1 MTKKIYIQDSSEFKL
16 SKTNLYN
23 LYTGG
28 STGVDTKASTID
40 RATGFLQRL
49 AQQTSWQEN
58 EGAKAKEY
66 IGSLLKGSN
75 LLDSFVLV
83 PAKLLLMTVDERIKS
98 TTGEV
103 QEAWVEVKEFLEKRV
118 SYGVKQFV
126 IDGQNR
132 LFESILPFFNND
144 LRLPETQSFVFVTVD
159 EETGDIEQF
168 DARGRLFE
176 DLPIE
181 IQNWIKEIK
190 IPIAIGTKGD
200 LERFCDTLIWKNEGI
215 AWDDWQKM
223 ITRNWFTK
231 YLRQIRI
238 LSDKDKSN
246 PEVTALLSKVAGKT
260 YEYDRNGWDKLVSEL
275 LMWMVRG
282 VESSSL
288 SEVKQFFD
296 GNFKVTKTQIELL
309 QTYLIEFSNAYSK
322 VWPNGLSEKNRKKVD
337 GITNTELRNYVYLRY
352 VIDNPK
358 SDKFEKVAVP
368 FWKINQGVKFAVF
381 YKKYNKI
388 LMDKPENLGALP
400 SRTFSKTKVGGKKL
414 SAKTPGAYSTLNGQY
429 DMHHIAGRL
438 EILLSVLAG
447 RKPETKHIFNE
458 LVKTNVISVLAT
470 DKTPSMA
477 QIHENNPFTP
487 DGEEIDIVYHDDTS
501 LFDIGHITPKSKG
514 GSNKD
519 VVLQKKSPN
528 RKLQDNPIP
537 A

>member
-1 MTKKIYIQDSSEFKL
+1 MTKKIYVQDSSEFEL

-28 STGVDTKASTID
+28 STGVDTKASVID

-49 AQQTSWQEN
+49 AQQTAWQEN
-58 EGAKAKEY
+58 GGAKAKEY

-83 PAKLLLMTVDERIKS
+83 PAELLLMTVEERIKS
-98 TTGEV
+98 TSGEIR
-103 QEAWVEVKEFLEKRV
+103 EAWIEVKEYLEGKEA
-118 SYGVKQFV
+118 YGVKQFV

-132 LFESILPFFNND
+132 LFESILPFFNNE

-159 EETGDIEQF
+159 EKTGDVEQF
-168 DARGRLFE
+168 DARGRFFK
-176 DLPIE
+176 DLPME
-181 IQNWIKEIK
+181 LQNWIKNIEI
-190 IPIAIGTKGD
+190 PVAIGTKGD

-223 ITRNWFTK
+223 ITKNWFTK
-231 YLRQIRI
+231 YLRQIRK

-246 PEVTALLSKVAGKT
+246 PEITALLSKVAGKT
-260 YEYDRNGWDKLVSEL
+260 YEYDRNGWDKLISEL
-275 LMWMVRG
+275 LMWMARG

-296 GNFKVTKTQIELL
+296 GNFKVTQDQIESLEK
-309 QTYLIEFSNAYSK
+309 YLKEFSGAYSK
-322 VWPNGLSEKNRKKVD
+322 VYSTGLSEKARKQSD

-352 VIDNPK
+352 AIDNPK
-358 SDKFEKVAVP
+358 SETFKKLGAP
-368 FWKINQGVKFAVF
+368 SWGINQGVKFAAT

-388 LMDKPENLGALP
+388 LMDDPESLGALP
-400 SRTFSKTKVGGKKL
+400 NRTFSKEKVGGKKL
-414 SAKTPGAYSTLNGQY
+414 SAKTPGAYGTLNSQY
-429 DMHHIAGRL
+429 DVHHIIGRL

-447 RKPETKHIFNE
+447 RKPQTKHIFE
-458 LVKTNVISVLAT
+458 DLVGNNVITVLAT
-470 DKTPSMA
+470 DETPSMA

-487 DGEEIDIVYHDDTS
+487 DGEKIDIVYHDDTS
-501 LFDIGHITPKSKG
+501 LFDRGHVTPKSHG

-519 VVLQKKSPN
+519 TVLQKKSPN
-528 RKLQDNPIP
+528 RKLQDTSIP